1 MLLNCGVGEDSWDSL
16 GQRGD
21 QTSPSWG
28 KSVLNIHWKDWCWS
42 RSSNS
47 LATWCKELIHC
58 KRPWCWERLRAGG
71 EEGDRGWDDWMAS
84 PINGHEFEQT
94 LGDSEGQGSLACCSP
109 WGCKARY
116 NLATEQQQHWM
127 SSCSSIIFSFF
138 GKVSFLHWIA
148 CAPLSKN
155 QLGTFLWASNR
166 GFDPW
171 VEKILWRREWQ
182 PTSVY
187 LPGESTDRSLTSYS
201 PWGCKE
207 SDRTEL
213 LTHTQFSSFLV
224 ITEYYSIVWIV
235 HRLFIHS
242 PIVRHLVV
250 FCFWLLWKKLLWTL
264 TVFVWTSIC
273 FHFFG
278 ANI

>member
-1 MLLNCGVGEDSWDSL
+1 MVLEKTLEIPLDSEEIKPVHPE
-16 GQRGD
+16 GNQ
-21 QTSPSWG
+21 SWIFIGRTDAEAEAPILWPPDAKSWFIVKDPDAG
-28 KSVLNIHWKDWCWS
+28 K
-42 RSSNS
+42 
-47 LATWCKELIHC
+47 
-58 KRPWCWERLRAGG
+58 
-71 EEGDRGWDDWMAS
+71 DRGQEEKRVTEDEMIGWHHQL
-84 PINGHEFEQT
+84 NGHEFEQT

-109 WGCKARY
+109 WGWKVRY

-127 SSCSSIIFSFF
+127 SSCSSIIFFFF
-138 GKVSFLHWIA
+138 GKVSFLLWIA
-148 CAPLSKN
+148 CAPLSEN
-155 QLGTFLWASNR
+155 QLGTFVWASNR

-182 PTSVY
+182 PTSVH

-242 PIVRHLVV
+242 PIVRRLVV
-250 FCFWLLWKKLLWTL
+250 FLLLAPMKKAAVNADSFCVDIYLLSFLW
-264 TVFVWTSIC
+264 
-273 FHFFG
+273 G
-278 ANI
+278 